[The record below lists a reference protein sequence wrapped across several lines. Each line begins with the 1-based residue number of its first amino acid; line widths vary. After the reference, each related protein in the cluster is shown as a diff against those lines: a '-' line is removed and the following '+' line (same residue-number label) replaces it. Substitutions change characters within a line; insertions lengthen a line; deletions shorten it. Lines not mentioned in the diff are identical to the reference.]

1 MTKRRSFA
9 MLTVCLLL
17 AGIAT
22 NCRTLSDRERAIEA
36 NAPYRTEPGT
46 KPRWVDTP
54 TGADR
59 SEGKV
64 SFTGV
69 SRRFARVADA
79 RNDAM
84 EDCRNQL
91 ISFYGTAMTVKG
103 REHAALFGLSSDVF
117 SPQTV
122 GQRLN
127 ERIAQNVSQALAAE
141 DFYTEFYLDSTN
153 RNAVEV
159 YVWSRIEA
167 ARVARVIDD
176 FSRENAADYA
186 ERAAAEQDARR
197 REQLDRAAEFFGGNL
212 SGSLG
217 L

>member
-1 MTKRRSFA
+1 MIKTSFIL
-9 MLTVCLLL
+9 LTVCLL

-54 TGADR
+54 TGSDR
-59 SEGKV
+59 TEGKV

-69 SRRFARVADA
+69 SRRFSRVVDA

-84 EDCRNQL
+84 EDGRNQL
-91 ISFYGTAMTVKG
+91 VSFYGTAITLKG

-141 DFYTEFYLDSTN
+141 EYYTEFYLDSTN

-159 YVWSRIEA
+159 YIWCRIEA
-167 ARVARVIDD
+167 SRVARVIDD
-176 FSRENAADYA
+176 FGRETVADYA